1 MLAAGLSV
9 PASLGM
15 RWQESSDR
23 LASVELVSCSQA
35 RRQAIFEGRMTRT
48 PQTERMAMRFK
59 LLERSS
65 DHRWVPVRS
74 RKLAR
79 WHSSLAGVET
89 FVYRQKVK
97 RLPVGSAYRAL
108 VRFRWYS
115 QSGEVIRRARHR
127 SRSCRIY
134 GPRPNL
140 RVLRIH
146 QLSVSGGG
154 RSASYAVRVGNRGA
168 APARSAQVTLFVD
181 GAALGTLD
189 AGRLE
194 PGDSRRVTFAGRDC
208 ARSDS
213 PVTAVVDPN
222 HRVPES
228 RERDNRLSTVCSA
241 IR

>member
-1 MLAAGLSV
+1 MLAAGLAV
-9 PASLGM
+9 PASRAM
-15 RWQESSDR
+15 RWQDSSDR
-23 LASVELVSCSQA
+23 LASVELVSCSAA
-35 RRQAIFEGRMTRT
+35 RHRAVFEGRMTSV

-65 DHRWVPVRS
+65 DGSWVPVRS

-79 WHSSLAGVET
+79 WHSSLPGVQT
-89 FVYRQKVK
+89 FVYRQKVR
-97 RLPVGSAYRAL
+97 RLPVGSAFRAL

-140 RVLRIH
+140 RVLRIR
-146 QLSVSGGG
+146 QLSVWGGG
-154 RSASYAVRVGNRGA
+154 RSASYAVRVGNRGV
-168 APARSAQVTLFVD
+168 APARSAEVTLFVD
-181 GAALGTLD
+181 GAAVGAVD

-194 PGDSRRVTFAGRDC
+194 PGDSRRVTFNGPNCSRP
-208 ARSDS
+208 DS
-213 PVTAVVDPN
+213 PVSAVVDPN

-228 RERDNRLSTVCSA
+228 HERDNRLSNICAA